1 MKFVFVILHY
11 CAVET
16 TIKAINSILREIQ
29 GVEYEIVVVDNDSP
43 DSSRTLLQEKY
54 KCFSCFHLLQ
64 NLKNEGFARGNNAGY
79 RYARDVLKAD
89 FIIVMNNDVILQQR
103 EFCTKILEV
112 YKESKFY
119 VLGPDIIGIDGKHQ
133 NPHRLKT
140 FSLREINRII
150 VNRTIILAY
159 LEMKRILR
167 LSEKIQ
173 ILEQWDTKR
182 GLKEREAIDSS
193 VMYANVVLH
202 GSCLIFSP
210 EYVKS
215 EQEAFYKETFMWME
229 EEILAYLCQK
239 KGYRMV
245 YSPLLKVY
253 HMEGIS
259 TEMAKD
265 RSERYFF
272 YSQQLR
278 KSALIMKKLLSETD
292 RGKR

>member
-1 MKFVFVILHY
+1 M
-11 CAVET
+11 
-16 TIKAINSILREIQ
+16 
-29 GVEYEIVVVDNDSP
+29 
-43 DSSRTLLQEKY
+43 
-54 KCFSCFHLLQ
+54 
-64 NLKNEGFARGNNAGY
+64 
-79 RYARDVLKAD
+79 
-89 FIIVMNNDVILQQR
+89 
-103 EFCTKILEV
+103 
-112 YKESKFY
+112 
-119 VLGPDIIGIDGKHQ
+119 
-133 NPHRLKT
+133 
-140 FSLREINRII
+140 
-150 VNRTIILAY
+150 
-159 LEMKRILR
+159 
-167 LSEKIQ
+167 
-173 ILEQWDTKR
+173 EQWDTKR